1 MRLAALSLML
11 LAMAGVAFAQQR
23 PPAKPAQPAAK
34 PAPKSPFTPPAF
46 KITIATEGAYPPFN
60 YLDRKGIPAGFEMEL
75 AQEACQRIKDE
86 TGTDWNFDAF
96 FKELK
101 NTYIPVNHIHDQ
113 MEEWHAIKQS
123 APGQSKAI
131 KDIAIQIQQLAD
143 EIDDGN
149 TIGWKQ
155 RIIHLLEAMRPELRL
170 KVEPEVDLS
179 KNKYDQKDYTS
190 IAQTAAKH
198 D

>member
-1 MRLAALSLML
+1 MIFLPNCLDEGPRKFYH
-11 LAMAGVAFAQQR
+11 GYR
-23 PPAKPAQPAAK
+23 NTHG
-34 PAPKSPFTPPAF
+34 PKT
-46 KITIATEGAYPPFN
+46 
-60 YLDRKGIPAGFEMEL
+60 
-75 AQEACQRIKDE
+75 IKDE
-86 TGTDWNFDAF
+86 SESQSQTNWTFDAF

-143 EIDDGN
+143 EIVDGN

-179 KNKYDQKDYTS
+179 KTKYDQKDYTS
-190 IAQTAAKH
+190 IAQIATKH
-198 D
+198 DRILHQLGAYGR